1 MDHQLSNRSW
11 QFGSVTRGKQ
21 RLPPEATTTEFV
33 AQLKR
38 AKHAI
43 ECRELGPDAAR
54 ARFGPFVDTGQERFV
69 IFTDTERLLAR
80 RPVDHELHE
89 LVRTVR
95 ERGPAVDVFLVSPLD
110 ADGVPER
117 PSTGIDR
124 SF

>member
-1 MDHQLSNRSW
+1 MDHQLSNRPW

-21 RLPPEATTTEFV
+21 GLPPEAATAEFV

-54 ARFGPFVDTGQERFV
+54 DRFGPFVDTGEERFV
-69 IFTDTERLLAR
+69 IFADAEKLLAR
-80 RPVDHELHE
+80 RPVDQELHE

-95 ERGPAVDVFLVSPLD
+95 ERGPAVDVFLMPPSD
-110 ADGVPER
+110 ARRGV
-117 PSTGIDR
+117 
-124 SF
+124 